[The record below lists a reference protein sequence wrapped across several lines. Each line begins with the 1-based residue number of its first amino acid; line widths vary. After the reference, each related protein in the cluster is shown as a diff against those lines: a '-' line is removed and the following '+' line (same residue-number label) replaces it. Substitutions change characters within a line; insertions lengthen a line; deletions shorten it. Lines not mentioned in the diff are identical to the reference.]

1 LNSSKAL
8 FGACVLI
15 KQYPIWNP
23 PFGVYSLF
31 HIEISQMAGP
41 LFGLLVLDEVAMRW
55 HLKFTP
61 MMQELLN
68 IEQIFSKKFS
78 RKNI

>member
-1 LNSSKAL
+1 
-8 FGACVLI
+8 
-15 KQYPIWNP
+15 
-23 PFGVYSLF
+23 
-31 HIEISQMAGP
+31 MAGP